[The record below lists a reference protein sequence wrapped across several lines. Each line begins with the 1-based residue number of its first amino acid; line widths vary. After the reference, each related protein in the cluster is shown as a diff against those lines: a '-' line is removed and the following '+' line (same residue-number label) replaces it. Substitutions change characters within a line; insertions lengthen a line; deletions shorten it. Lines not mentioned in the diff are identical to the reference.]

1 MRIKL
6 LFLSIVLVLPS
17 SVLAGSFNVVNNIS
31 TSASTGDNKSVDG
44 EMVEGEARSSVKVFT
59 EVNGEVVTDFEKE
72 EISETGNAT
81 VEYEVEK
88 EVATEVP
95 VGVAAEKVPEKSLVR
110 KILNYV
116 FTFFKF

>member
-1 MRIKL
+1 M
-6 LFLSIVLVLPS
+6 VLPS
-17 SVLAGSFNVVNNIS
+17 SVLAGSSNVVNNIS
-31 TSASTGDNKSVDG
+31 ASASTVSNKSVDG

-59 EVNGEVVTDFEKE
+59 EVNGEVVADFEKE
-72 EISETGNAT
+72 EISTTGNAT

-88 EVATEVP
+88 EVVAEVP
-95 VGVAAEKVPEKSLVR
+95 IEIEAEKVPEKSLVR

>member
-1 MRIKL
+1 MKL
-6 LFLSIVLVLPS
+6 LFLIIVLVLPS
-17 SVLAGSFNVVNNIS
+17 SVLAGSSNVVNNIS
-31 TSASTGDNKSVDG
+31 TSANTGGNKSVDG

-72 EISETGNAT
+72 EISATGNTT
-81 VEYEVEK
+81 VEYEVENK
-88 EVATEVP
+88 VVAEVP
-95 VGVAAEKVPEKSLVR
+95 IEIEAEKVPEKSFVR